1 MKYIDSI
8 QAAKDNPLQLEQ
20 LYQSALK
27 ENYSAEFKA
36 DLEACFKASSENLLY
51 TTWHYRFEY
60 TSQEEQAGRNNI
72 NWRIALPLSL
82 LTGLVLWLLSAQ
94 MFTFHNPATSLPY
107 LVLLWSPVVGLIIIT
122 FLTLT
127 SKQGLKRTLLVCA
140 GLVAITAYIM
150 LLSINNRYYRELMV
164 PHLPLLAWFGILVS
178 IIGLRSTSRIK
189 FALLTKSIEALV
201 TGGVYLI
208 GVFVFAGITTA
219 MFSALGIQLS
229 DPVTRLLFIGGG
241 GLIPIIAI
249 ASVYDPTVTPLEQ
262 DFKRGLSQMT
272 VLLPRFLLPLTIL
285 VLVIYLVVIL
295 FNFLAPFQNRDVLI
309 IYNVMLFAVIAL
321 LAGATPLSSDDISER
336 YQSFLRNGILLV
348 AVLVEIVSLY
358 ALSATL
364 YRTFQGGLTINRT
377 AILGWNIINISLL
390 AVLIYTQLKHGKQ
403 AWVDSLHSVF
413 SLAAYAYAT
422 WTLFLVAAIPWLF
435 N

>member
-1 MKYIDSI
+1 MRYIDSI
-8 QAAKDNPLQLEQ
+8 HAAEDNPLQLEQ
-20 LYQSALK
+20 LYHSALK
-27 ENYSAEFKA
+27 ENKSAEFKA
-36 DLEACFKASSENLLY
+36 DLQACFNASSENLLY

-60 TSQEEQAGRNNI
+60 ESQEEQAGRHSI
-72 NWRIALPLSL
+72 NWRLALPLSV
-82 LTGLVLWLLSAQ
+82 LTGLVLWLLSDQ
-94 MFTFHNPATSLPY
+94 IFTFHNPATSMPY
-107 LVLLWSPVVGLIIIT
+107 LVLLWSPVVGLIIIA

-127 SKQGLKRTLLVCA
+127 SKQGYPRTLLVCI
-140 GLVAITAYIM
+140 GLVAISVYVM
-150 LLSINNRYYRELMV
+150 LLSFNNRYYRELMV

-178 IIGLRSTSRIK
+178 IIGLRSNPRTK

-208 GVFVFAGITTA
+208 GVFVFAGITSA
-219 MFSALGIQLS
+219 MFSALGIQFS
-229 DPVTRLLFIGGG
+229 DPVNRLLFIGGG

-249 ASVYDPTVTPLEQ
+249 ASVYDPTVNPLQQ
-262 DFKRGLSQMT
+262 DFQRGLSHMT

-285 VLVIYLVVIL
+285 VLAIYLVVIP

-309 IYNVMLFAVIAL
+309 IYNVMLFAIIAL
-321 LAGATPLSSDDISER
+321 LAGATPLSPDDLSER

-348 AVLVEIVSLY
+348 AVLVEVVSLY

-364 YRTFQGGLTINRT
+364 YRTLQGGLTINRT
-377 AILGWNIINISLL
+377 AILGWNSINITLL
-390 AVLIYTQLKHGKQ
+390 AVLIYTQLRHGKQ
-403 AWVDSLHSVF
+403 AWVDSLHFVF

-435 N
+435 Q